1 MGRTSC
7 RLPLLSTRQNQTTPH
22 HTEVLIERQNELF
35 TMFNMKMVELN
46 RQTEISGIY
55 RKKGNVHI
63 IRRHGNYFYE
73 YNEQLFFIEITLR
86 FIHYILVLYLNI
98 YLKLKKITFFTG
110 CAFLTYFS
118 PESSTTAENSP
129 TAGTQ
134 GTLYNDKQSITG
146 VSAHLYKHTYSYI
159 YRLH

>member
-1 MGRTSC
+1 MSINSC
-7 RLPLLSTRQNQTTPH
+7 FSLKSH
-22 HTEVLIERQNELF
+22 EDLF
-35 TMFNMKMVELN
+35 TTFL
-46 RQTEISGIY
+46 
-55 RKKGNVHI
+55 
-63 IRRHGNYFYE
+63 FY
-73 YNEQLFFIEITLR
+73 IK
-86 FIHYILVLYLNI
+86 I